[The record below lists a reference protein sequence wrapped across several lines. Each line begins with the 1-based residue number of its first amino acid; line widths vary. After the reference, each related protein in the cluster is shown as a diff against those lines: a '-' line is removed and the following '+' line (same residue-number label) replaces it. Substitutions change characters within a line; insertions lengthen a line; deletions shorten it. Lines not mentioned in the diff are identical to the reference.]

1 MKILQIAKTIYWKG
15 YRLFFCGLSLIS
27 PKANTILRYRER
39 FSTTPNL
46 KTPKTLNEKILW
58 LKFNT
63 YYNNQLVKQ
72 CADKYAVRKYI
83 ASKNCDEI
91 LNELLAVYET
101 PEEIDWEI
109 LPNQFVIKLNI
120 GCGFNH
126 IVFNKEAETYEN
138 VINIINEWLKKSKY
152 SYLSHSELQ
161 YKGIKPYI
169 LIEKYL
175 GCDENPLPEDYKFYC
190 LNGQCEI
197 IMCCKE
203 RDKNGHNAKYIYL
216 DRDWNLLTNSMKDPS
231 YTLDKPNCLE
241 EAIRYAEVLSKPFPF
256 VRVDLYII
264 EGLVVFGEL
273 TFTPS
278 AGMDTDHKLVPFM
291 ETQDLDHILGNKLE
305 LN

>member
-1 MKILQIAKTIYWKG
+1 MKLLQIAKTIYWKG

-120 GCGFNH
+120 F
-126 IVFNKEAETYEN
+126 I
-138 VINIINEWLKKSKY
+138 
-152 SYLSHSELQ
+152 
-161 YKGIKPYI
+161 
-169 LIEKYL
+169 
-175 GCDENPLPEDYKFYC
+175 
-190 LNGQCEI
+190 
-197 IMCCKE
+197 
-203 RDKNGHNAKYIYL
+203 
-216 DRDWNLLTNSMKDPS
+216 
-231 YTLDKPNCLE
+231 
-241 EAIRYAEVLSKPFPF
+241 
-256 VRVDLYII
+256 
-264 EGLVVFGEL
+264 
-273 TFTPS
+273 
-278 AGMDTDHKLVPFM
+278 
-291 ETQDLDHILGNKLE
+291 
-305 LN
+305 